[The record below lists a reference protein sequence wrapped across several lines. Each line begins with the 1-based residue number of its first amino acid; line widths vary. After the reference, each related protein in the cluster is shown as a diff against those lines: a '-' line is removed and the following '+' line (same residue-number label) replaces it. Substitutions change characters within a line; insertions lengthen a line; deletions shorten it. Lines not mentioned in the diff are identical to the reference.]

1 MIRRLRTAAVALA
14 CLVGFSS
21 MAHAGFIDLI
31 DEMSGPGPFLGLTLE
46 ARIHCFAI
54 AKSGSLGTMGSEANQ
69 TCLSNRLRNTA
80 ANQRPLVT
88 FNLMGE
94 LAWSLDNKLPY
105 APSNTN
111 STRVWILAVE
121 PSVWVLPI
129 PQVAIGAS
137 VGVDRFAGASFDAF
151 YRGYVR
157 PAVEVK
163 PFNFPG
169 GPSKAWLRAVVVKAS
184 VEIMPTGVEAAN
196 FGAIGPYKTTREV
209 LPAIAVGF
217 DIPNYWLR

>member
-1 MIRRLRTAAVALA
+1 
-14 CLVGFSS
+14 
-21 MAHAGFIDLI
+21 MAHAGILDWI
-31 DEMSGPGPFLGLTLE
+31 DEMSGPGPFLGVTLE
-46 ARIHCFAI
+46 ARIHCFGI
-54 AKSGSLGTMGSEANQ
+54 DKSGSLGALGSDINR
-69 TCLSNRLRNTA
+69 TCLTNRLRNTPTT
-80 ANQRPLVT
+80 NQRPLVT

-105 APSNTN
+105 APGTTA
-111 STRVWILAVE
+111 STRVRILAVE
-121 PSVWVLPI
+121 PSAWVLPI

-137 VGVDRFAGASFDAF
+137 AGVSRLSGEAFDAF

-169 GPSKAWLRAVVVKAS
+169 GPSQAWLRAVVVKAS
-184 VEIMPTGVEAAN
+184 VIIMPTGVEAAN

-209 LPAIAVGF
+209 LPTIGVGF
-217 DIPNYWLR
+217 DFGNYWLR